1 MAGLGGS
8 WDDDIFEDEGRKG
21 VKSASRVAHIMLF
34 TIVLFFVAFITW
46 AYNATLDEVTR
57 GEGRI
62 IPSSQTQIVQHLEGG
77 IVSEILVREGQ
88 IVLQGDPLMRI
99 ENRVAEADLAE
110 KRKQYVNLL
119 ATAARL
125 EAEAAG
131 AESIEFPPDVM
142 TRAPEL
148 ATAEQRLFER
158 RTDQL
163 EQQVQILQEQ
173 TAQKRQELQE
183 ISSRRRQAENQLA
196 LADEEY
202 KLLKPLVD
210 QGVSAKIDLIRLQ
223 QKMED
228 LRSEVQTAKL
238 AVPRLQSAL
247 NEARRRI
254 EEKNSSF
261 RTEAQQELN
270 NTRVEAS
277 RLYEEISAGIDR
289 ATRTE
294 VRSPVKGT
302 VNKLLINTIGGVV
315 RPGDD
320 LVEIVPLEDA
330 LLVEARIKP
339 SDRAQLFPGLKA
351 VVKLTAYDFSI
362 WGGLDAELIDISA
375 DTITDEQGETFYRI
389 RLRTDETSLAPDKP
403 ITTGMTASVDI
414 LTGEKTVL
422 QYLLKPIL
430 KAQQNAL
437 RER

>member
-1 MAGLGGS
+1 M
-8 WDDDIFEDEGRKG
+8 
-21 VKSASRVAHIMLF
+21 
-34 TIVLFFVAFITW
+34 
-46 AYNATLDEVTR
+46 
-57 GEGRI
+57 
-62 IPSSQTQIVQHLEGG
+62 
-77 IVSEILVREGQ
+77 
-88 IVLQGDPLMRI
+88 
-99 ENRVAEADLAE
+99 AE

-125 EAEAAG
+125 EAEATG
-131 AESIEFPPDVM
+131 SETIEFPQDVM

-158 RTDQL
+158 RKNQL
-163 EQQVQILQEQ
+163 AQQIQILREQ
-173 TAQKRQELQE
+173 SAQKRQELQE
-183 ISSRRRQAENQLA
+183 ISSRRKQAENQLA
-196 LADEEY
+196 LSQEEFE
-202 KLLKPLVD
+202 LLKPLVD

-228 LRSEVQTAKL
+228 LRSQVQTAKN

-247 NEARRRI
+247 NEARQRI
-254 EEKNSSF
+254 DEKTSSF

-277 RLYEEISAGIDR
+277 RLYEDISAGIDR

-315 RPGDD
+315 RPGDE
-320 LVEIVPLEDA
+320 LLEIVPLEDA

-389 RLRTDETSLAPDKP
+389 RLRTDETSLGPDKP